1 MIHTLDTR
9 LDRHSSTALG
19 AFRIVIGL
27 LFAMH
32 GAAKLFGWPATKSG
46 AVPFGTWPY
55 WWAGVIEI
63 VVGLLLALGLFARV
77 VALIGS
83 ATMAFAYLTEHQPTG
98 VLPIQNG
105 GELAVLYLAAFLL
118 IAFAGAGAFAVGR
131 SRPGRPLSPAGPRA
145 TLPPSRPTTRDSGR

>member
-1 MIHTLDTR
+1 MTHILDTH

-19 AFRIVIGL
+19 VFRIIIGL
-27 LFAMH
+27 LFTMH
-32 GAAKLFGWPATKSG
+32 GTAKLFGWPATKNG

-63 VVGLLLALGLFARV
+63 SVGLLLALGLFTRI
-77 VALIGS
+77 VALIG
-83 ATMAFAYLTEHQPTG
+83 AGTMAFAYLTEHQSTG
-98 VLPIQNG
+98 VFPIQNG

-131 SRPGRPLSPAGPRA
+131 SRSSA
-145 TLPPSRPTTRDSGR
+145 